1 MEKESVS
8 NDLSNWSTVTFSK
21 RLGFSTFL
29 LRLFYFFLF
38 ERTDMG
44 RKIIRI
50 RIPKSSGKIIKSTN
64 TGSIAEIK
72 STEDGIKRIDL
83 KLGSPVSNGMD
94 FKINRQKIRT
104 LHAGWSSWSR
114 SKLRIF
120 EFRIMNIRLH

>member
-50 RIPKSSGKIIKSTN
+50 RIPEFPEKIIKSTN
-64 TGSIAEIK
+64 TRSVPKVKSAED
-72 STEDGIKRIDL
+72 SIKRINL

-94 FKINRQKIRT
+94 FKIDRQKVRT